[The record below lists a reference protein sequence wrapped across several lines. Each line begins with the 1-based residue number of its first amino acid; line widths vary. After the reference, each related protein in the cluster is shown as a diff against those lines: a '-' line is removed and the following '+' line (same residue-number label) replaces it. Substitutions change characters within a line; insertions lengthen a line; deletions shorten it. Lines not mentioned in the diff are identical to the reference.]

1 MSSQP
6 GDLFEDERPA
16 AEGEPSRDAPL
27 AERMRPRDLSEVEGP
42 ADLVGPNSFLAKA
55 LAADK
60 VPSLVFWG
68 PPGSGKTTLA
78 RIVAKKTSARFVGF
92 SAVVSGIKEIRN
104 VMEAAGRAKR
114 QGHRTLLFV
123 DEIHR
128 FNRAQQ
134 DAFLPFVEAGDIVL
148 VGATTENPSFE
159 LNGALLS
166 RLRVIV
172 LPPLSE
178 EDLIRLMK
186 RAMAD
191 RARGLA
197 AAVTVNEDSFQWLG
211 RFADGDARR
220 ALTALEAAVA
230 QLLSEVKSL
239 SSVSSEDPRRLSVAH
254 LEVLF
259 KRKVLLYDKSG
270 EEHFNLISA
279 LHKSLRDSD
288 VDASLYWLAR
298 MLEAGEDP
306 LYVARRLVRFASED
320 VGLADPSSLA
330 LANAAKEAVHFIG
343 MPEGALALAEIAV
356 HLALAP
362 KSNAL
367 YTAYGEAVA
376 DVHER
381 PNEPPPLAVRNAP
394 TKLMK
399 QVGYG
404 AGYRYAHDLEE
415 KTAGLSCLPDA
426 LAGRNY
432 YRPSGEG
439 AEKEL
444 KARAEAI
451 RALRE
456 KLKRTRERE

>member
-1 MSSQP
+1 
-6 GDLFEDERPA
+6 
-16 AEGEPSRDAPL
+16 
-27 AERMRPRDLSEVEGP
+27 MRPRTLEEFEGKEK
-42 ADLVGPNSFLAKA
+42 LLAPGTLLGSA
-55 LAADK
+55 IESGD
-60 VPSLVFWG
+60 VPSIVLWG

-78 RIVAKKTSARFVGF
+78 RLLSQASGARFEQF
-92 SAVVSGIKEIRN
+92 SAVTSGVKDVREVIE
-104 VMEAAGRAKR
+104 RA
-114 QGHRTLLFV
+114 RTSRRASGTATILFV

-166 RLRVIV
+166 RLRVVI
-172 LPPLSE
+172 LPALTE
-178 EDLIRLMK
+178 KDLILLMK
-186 RAMAD
+186 RALAD
-191 RARGLA
+191 RTRGLA
-197 AAVTVNEDSFQWLG
+197 ARVRVDEDSFEWLG

-220 ALTALEAAVA
+220 ALTALEAAV
-230 QLLSEVKSL
+230 SHIPFEENP
-239 SSVSSEDPRRLSVAH
+239 SSVSVSLLED
-254 LEVLF
+254 LF

-330 LANAAKEAVHFIG
+330 LAVAAKEAVHFIG

-381 PNEPPPLAVRNAP
+381 PNEPPPLAIRNAP

-415 KTAGLSCLPDA
+415 KTAGLSCLPDS

-444 KARAEAI
+444 KARAEAV

-456 KLKRTRERE
+456 KLKKTRGNE

>member
-1 MSSQP
+1 MTFSP
-6 GDLFEDERPA
+6 GDLFEDEGPA
-16 AEGEPSRDAPL
+16 SDRSAVDDVVSRDAPL
-27 AERMRPRDLSEVEGP
+27 AERMRPRELSEVAGP
-42 ADLVGPNSFLAKA
+42 ADLVGPGSFLAKA
-55 LAADK
+55 LAADR

-78 RIVAKKTSARFVGF
+78 RIIAAKSQARFLGF

-104 VMEAAGRAKR
+104 VMEEAARARRRGR
-114 QGHRTLLFV
+114 RTLLFV

-166 RLRVIV
+166 RLRVIILPAIGEKELV
-172 LPPLSE
+172 L
-178 EDLIRLMK
+178 LMK
-186 RAMAD
+186 RALAD
-191 RARGLA
+191 PTRGLGA
-197 AAVTVNEDSFQWLG
+197 RVTVDEDAFEWIS

-220 ALTALEAAVA
+220 ALTALEAAV
-230 QLLSEVKSL
+230 SHIPFEENP
-239 SSVSSEDPRRLSVAH
+239 SSVSVSLLED
-254 LEVLF
+254 LF

-320 VGLADPSSLA
+320 VGLADPSSLT
-330 LANAAKEAVHFIG
+330 LAMAAKEAVHFIG
-343 MPEGALALAEIAV
+343 MPEGALALAEIVV
-356 HLALAP
+356 HMALAP

-376 DVHER
+376 DVLER
-381 PNEPPPLAVRNAP
+381 PNEPPPLAIRNAP

-399 QVGYG
+399 DVGYG
-404 AGYRYAHDLEE
+404 SGYRYAHDLAE
-415 KTAGLSCLPDA
+415 KTAGLSCLPDS

-439 AEKEL
+439 REKDL
-444 KARAEAI
+444 KARAEAV

-456 KLKRTRERE
+456 KIRKKSS

>member
-1 MSSQP
+1 VTSSP

-16 AEGEPSRDAPL
+16 EDGPAADGVVPRDAPL

-42 ADLVGPNSFLAKA
+42 ADLVGPGSFLAKA

-68 PPGSGKTTLA
+68 PPGSGKTTVA
-78 RIVAKKTSARFVGF
+78 RIIAAKTQARFIGF

-104 VMEAAGRAKR
+104 VMEEAARAKR
-114 QGHRTLLFV
+114 RGRRTLLFV

-166 RLRVIV
+166 RLRVVI
-172 LPPLSE
+172 LPALRG
-178 EDLIRLMK
+178 EDLVRIMK
-186 RAMAD
+186 RALAD
-191 RARGLA
+191 PTRGLGNEI
-197 AAVTVNEDSFQWLG
+197 TVDEDSFEWIS

-220 ALTALEAAVA
+220 ALTALEAAA
-230 QLLSEVKSL
+230 SHLPFKENL
-239 SSVSSEDPRRLSVAH
+239 SVSLLED
-254 LEVLF
+254 LF

-320 VGLADPSSLA
+320 VGLADPSSLT
-330 LANAAKEAVHFIG
+330 LAMAAKEAVHFIG
-343 MPEGALALAEIAV
+343 MPEGALALAEIVV
-356 HLALAP
+356 HMALAP

-376 DVHER
+376 DVLER
-381 PNEPPPLAVRNAP
+381 PNEPPPLAIRNAP

-399 QVGYG
+399 DVGYG
-404 AGYRYAHDLEE
+404 SGYRYAHDLAE
-415 KTAGLSCLPDA
+415 KTAGLSCLPDS

-439 AEKEL
+439 REKDL
-444 KARAEAI
+444 KARAEAV

-456 KLKRTRERE
+456 KIRKKSS

>member
-1 MSSQP
+1 MTSSP

-16 AEGEPSRDAPL
+16 EDGPAAEGVVPRDAPL

-42 ADLVGPNSFLAKA
+42 ADLVGPGSFLAKA
-55 LAADK
+55 LVADK

-68 PPGSGKTTLA
+68 PPGSGKTTVA
-78 RIVAKKTSARFVGF
+78 RIIAAKTQARFIGF

-104 VMEAAGRAKR
+104 VMEEAARAKR
-114 QGHRTLLFV
+114 LGRRTLLFV

-166 RLRVIV
+166 RLRVVI
-172 LPPLSE
+172 LPALRG
-178 EDLIRLMK
+178 EDLVRIMK
-186 RAMAD
+186 RALAD
-191 RARGLA
+191 PTRGLGNEI
-197 AAVTVNEDSFQWLG
+197 TVDEDSFEWIS

-220 ALTALEAAVA
+220 ALTALEAAA
-230 QLLSEVKSL
+230 SHLPFKENL
-239 SSVSSEDPRRLSVAH
+239 SVSLLED
-254 LEVLF
+254 LF

-320 VGLADPSSLA
+320 VGLADPSSLT
-330 LANAAKEAVHFIG
+330 LAMAAKEAVHFIG
-343 MPEGALALAEIAV
+343 MPEGALALAEIVV
-356 HLALAP
+356 HMALAP

-376 DVHER
+376 DVLER
-381 PNEPPPLAVRNAP
+381 PNEPPPLAIRNAP

-399 QVGYG
+399 DVGYG
-404 AGYRYAHDLEE
+404 SGYRYAHDLAE
-415 KTAGLSCLPDA
+415 KTAGLSCLPDS

-439 AEKEL
+439 REKDL
-444 KARAEAI
+444 KARAEAV

-456 KLKRTRERE
+456 KIRKKSS

>member
-1 MSSQP
+1 MTSSP

-16 AEGEPSRDAPL
+16 EDGPAAEGVVPRDAPL
-27 AERMRPRDLSEVEGP
+27 AERMRPRELSEVEGP
-42 ADLVGPNSFLAKA
+42 ADLVGPGSFLAKA
-55 LAADK
+55 LEADK

-68 PPGSGKTTLA
+68 PPGSGKTTVA
-78 RIVAKKTSARFVGF
+78 RIIAAKTQARFIGF

-104 VMEAAGRAKR
+104 VMEEAARAKR
-114 QGHRTLLFV
+114 RGRRTLLFV

-166 RLRVIV
+166 RLRVVI
-172 LPPLSE
+172 LPALQG
-178 EDLIRLMK
+178 EDLVRIMK
-186 RAMAD
+186 RALAD
-191 RARGLA
+191 PTRGLGNEI
-197 AAVTVNEDSFQWLG
+197 TVDEDSFEWIS

-220 ALTALEAAVA
+220 ALTALEAAA
-230 QLLSEVKSL
+230 SHLPFKENL
-239 SSVSSEDPRRLSVAH
+239 SVSLLED
-254 LEVLF
+254 LF

-320 VGLADPSSLA
+320 IGLADPSSLT
-330 LANAAKEAVHFIG
+330 LAMAAKEAVHFIG
-343 MPEGALALAEIAV
+343 MPEGALALAEIVV
-356 HLALAP
+356 HMALAP

-376 DVHER
+376 DVLER
-381 PNEPPPLAVRNAP
+381 PNEPPPLAIRNAP

-399 QVGYG
+399 DVGYG
-404 AGYRYAHDLEE
+404 SGYRYAHDLAE
-415 KTAGLSCLPDA
+415 KTAGLSCLPDS

-439 AEKEL
+439 REKDL
-444 KARAEAI
+444 KARAEAV

-456 KLKRTRERE
+456 KIRKKSS